1 MIETQ
6 NWDKDWSIYKEDK
19 NLSNKIIPIFE
30 SYLNSLLEKGA
41 SKTTFNRHKNA
52 CHALGGYIIGEVY
65 GYGIETFYVNESG
78 EVIIL
83 RFIDENCGTLFNHY
97 IEALQSEI
105 DDMCKKLH
113 SVNFI
118 LPRYIIMIK

>member
-30 SYLNSLLEKGA
+30 SYLNSLLEKGT

-52 CHALGGYIIGEVY
+52 CHALA
-65 GYGIETFYVNESG
+65 GILSVKFMAMAQKPFMAMNLE
-78 EVIIL
+78 
-83 RFIDENCGTLFNHY
+83 
-97 IEALQSEI
+97 
-105 DDMCKKLH
+105 KKLYYV
-113 SVNFI
+113 SLMKMVG
-118 LPRYIIMIK
+118 L